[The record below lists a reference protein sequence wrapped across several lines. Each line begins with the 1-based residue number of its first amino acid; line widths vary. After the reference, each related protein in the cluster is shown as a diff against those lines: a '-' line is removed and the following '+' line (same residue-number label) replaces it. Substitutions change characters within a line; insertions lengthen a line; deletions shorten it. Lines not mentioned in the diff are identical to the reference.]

1 MNYCQLKR
9 FSSFIREGRRGRKDI
24 NFTVQWSGRQ
34 KGLSNSF
41 ITSFYEHLCRET
53 DPDPAYLNANPDPDP
68 VFVDKGADILKDLFP
83 YTPIFATGLY
93 IILWEPYSF
102 TNSSDMFQC

>member
-9 FSSFIREGRRGRKDI
+9 FSSFIRESRRGRKDI

-41 ITSFYEHLCRET
+41 LTSFYEHLCRET
-53 DPDPAYLNANPDPDP
+53 DPDLAYLNANPDPDP
-68 VFVDKGADILKDLFP
+68 VFVDKGADI
-83 YTPIFATGLY
+83 
-93 IILWEPYSF
+93 
-102 TNSSDMFQC
+102 